1 MIKEKEVTT
10 MMNINN
16 ETFWKIADLLIEVD
30 SNGMCKYSID
40 KIAEMTNVS
49 IDVVEYIDL
58 VENVPL

>member
-1 MIKEKEVTT
+1 

-16 ETFWKIADLLIEVD
+16 ETFWKIADMLIEVD
-30 SNGMCKYSID
+30 NNGMCKYSID

-58 VENVPL
+58 LENVPL